1 VNDPRSQRV
10 WSLFRQVQ
18 GRPEDERGAFLDAAC
33 GEDRKL
39 RGEVE
44 NLLNAKPQPTGDVDE
59 PTIPFRNGAPPQE
72 FGPYHLLEKVG
83 EGGMGEVWEAEQ
95 TRPVRRR
102 VALKIIKRGMDS
114 EQVVARFEAERQAL
128 ALMDHPGVAKV
139 LDAGTTPRGRPYF
152 VMEYVRGIPITSHCD
167 RNRLTLTERIE
178 LLCEVCSGVQHA
190 HQKAIIHRDLKP
202 SNILVAIQ
210 DGRAVPK
217 IIDFGVAKATAQRLT
232 DNTLVTQLGNV
243 IGTPEYMSPE
253 QADPTA
259 QDVDTRTDIY
269 SLGVLLYELVVGVLP
284 FTSSELRRAGM
295 SELVRKIREEDPP
308 RLGARLGSLDEQT
321 LRELA
326 RNRRMEPRSLRARLR
341 GDLDWITIKALDKD
355 PARRYQTPI
364 ELADDLRRHLD
375 QRAVKAGP
383 PSAVYRLRKFAMRNR
398 VVVCALAASLLVLS
412 VGAIVSTFFAIREAS
427 QRKEAQA
434 ALQIA
439 TAAVDEMLTHVG
451 SESLSDIPQME
462 HVRLE
467 LLTRAE
473 ALYGSLTH
481 QSGSTPGLEL
491 QAALA
496 HSRLAQVHR
505 LKGEKP
511 EAEEKYRQSIAK
523 LEALVSLHPDRA
535 EYDGSLA
542 ALYDRLASL
551 VGDDPERAQE
561 AWDLFAKAIEK
572 QERLVDLQSDEP
584 EHRRNLMRFLN
595 NRGILLKDSVV
606 IGDSEG
612 AERDFR
618 QAIEIAGPPSRR
630 PGPLKSD
637 FLQGLARSH
646 NNLAILLKDQRRL
659 DEVEASYRKAA
670 EAFEA
675 LYMDHPADREYAM
688 ELGKTYNNL
697 ANLLIERKGYDDAER
712 LNTKAL
718 ALFHELA
725 EPLPDYRS
733 ELANTHNSRGI
744 LLGRLGQGAESI
756 VAFERACEIFED
768 LLEDFP
774 DRPNDSYR
782 LAMALISVGDAY
794 RLRGDTPKAKQT
806 YAKLTRVMPSVPE
819 DRRDWLEATRQ
830 YRSLEILIA
839 END

>member
-1 VNDPRSQRV
+1 M
-10 WSLFRQVQ
+10 WSLYHEARD
-18 GRPEDERGAFLDAAC
+18 RPEAERRAFLDGAC
-33 GEDRKL
+33 GEDREL
-39 RGEVE
+39 RGEIE
-44 NLLNAKPQPTGDVDE
+44 NLLNTRQEPIDDVDE
-59 PTIPFRNGAPPQE
+59 PTIPFRNGAPAQE
-72 FGPYHLLEKVG
+72 FGPYRLLEKVG

-95 TRPVRRR
+95 SRPVRRR

-128 ALMDHPGVAKV
+128 AVMNHPGVAKV

-178 LLCEVCSGVQHA
+178 LFCEVCSGVQHA

-259 QDVDTRTDIY
+259 QDVDTRTDVY
-269 SLGVLLYELVVGVLP
+269 SLGVLLYQLIIGTLP
-284 FTSSELRRAGM
+284 FTSSELRRAGI
-295 SELVRKIREEDPP
+295 SELVRKILEEDPP
-308 RLGARLGSLDEQT
+308 RLSVRLGSLDEKS

-326 RNRRMEPRSLRARLR
+326 RNRRMEPRALRAQLR
-341 GDLDWITIKALDKD
+341 GDLDWITMKALDKD

-398 VVVCALAASLLVLS
+398 AIVFALGASLLVLS
-412 VGAIVSTFFAIREAS
+412 VGAVVSTFFAIREAS
-427 QRKEAQA
+427 QRKEAQV

-473 ALYGSLTH
+473 ALYESLTH

-496 HSRLAQVHR
+496 HSRLAEVHR
-505 LKGEKP
+505 LKGEKR

-523 LEALVSLHPDRA
+523 LDELVSQHPDRT

-551 VGDDPERAQE
+551 VGDDPERAHE
-561 AWDLFAKAIEK
+561 AWGLFAKAIEK
-572 QERLVDLQSDEP
+572 QERLVDMNPDEP
-584 EHRRNLMRFLN
+584 EHKRNLIRVLN
-595 NRGILLKDSVV
+595 NRGILQKDNVA
-606 IGDSEG
+606 IGDNEG
-612 AERDFR
+612 AESDFR
-618 QAIEIAGPPSRR
+618 QAIEIAGPLSRR
-630 PGPLKSD
+630 PGHLKQD

-646 NNLAILLKDQRRL
+646 NNLAILLKKQDRL
-659 DEVEASYRKAA
+659 DEVETSYRRAA
-670 EAFEA
+670 EAFET
-675 LYMDHPADREYAM
+675 LYMDHPSNREYVM
-688 ELGKTYNNL
+688 ELGKTHNNL
-697 ANLLIERKGYDDAER
+697 ANLLMERENYERAER
-712 LNTKAL
+712 LNAKAL

-725 EPLPDYRS
+725 EPLPEYRS

-744 LLGRLGQGAESI
+744 LLGRLGQDPEAI
-756 VAFERACEIFED
+756 LAFERACEIFED

-774 DRPNDSYR
+774 DRSNDSYR

-794 RLRGDTPKAKQT
+794 RTRGDMPKARQAYT
-806 YAKLTRVMPSVPE
+806 KLTRVMPRVPE
-819 DRRDWLEATRQ
+819 DRRDWLEGTRQ
-830 YRSLEILIA
+830 YRRLEELA
-839 END
+839 ARSD